1 MNLGTYNMLEVVRIS
16 DIAYILSDGEN
27 EIFLHKKEALRDYV
41 AGDKIN
47 VFIYVDNVGRP
58 TASTKQPL
66 ITIDSAAF
74 LEVVSINYEYGI
86 FLNNGLVKDL
96 LLSKDDLPL
105 SIQSW
110 PIIGDELY
118 VTMKVKKDQLYAKI
132 VSRKLITP
140 ELRPT
145 EILEVG
151 NNYEAIVLF
160 LLVEGLVCFT
170 KAGHEIFVHYNN
182 TRTKYRLGEPVS
194 VRILKLNEND
204 EYVGTLIQQK
214 ELMLDAD
221 AKTLVDYMEKHS
233 HQMRFTDQ
241 SSPEEIQ
248 AAFHMS
254 KSAFKRA
261 LGTLYK
267 NGTVELKNDRTVMIQ
282 KN

>member
-1 MNLGTYNMLEVVRIS
+1 MIIGSYNDLEVVRVS

-27 EIFLHKKEALRDYV
+27 EIFLHKKEALKDYV

-47 VFIYVDNVGRP
+47 VFIYVDNQSRP
-58 TASTKQPL
+58 TASTKHPF
-66 ITIDSAAF
+66 ITVDSSAF
-74 LEVVSINYEYGI
+74 LEVVSVNYEYGV

-110 PIIGDELY
+110 PLVGDELF
-118 VTMKVKKDQLYAKI
+118 VTMKVKKEQLFAKI
-132 VSRKLITP
+132 VGRKMITE
-140 ELRPT
+140 ELRPA
-145 EILEVG
+145 EQLEVG
-151 NNYEAIVLF
+151 TSYDAIVLF

-182 TRTKYRLGEPVS
+182 TRTKYRLGEGVN
-194 VRILKLNEND
+194 VKILKHNDND

-214 ELMLDAD
+214 ELMLDED
-221 AKTLVDYMEKHS
+221 AKILMSYMENHS

-267 NGTVELKNDRTVMIQ
+267 SGKVELKNDRTVLIQ

>member
-1 MNLGTYNMLEVVRIS
+1 MNIGTFNDLEVIRIS

-27 EIFLHKKEALRDYV
+27 EIFLHKKEALKDYV
-41 AGDKIN
+41 AGDKIT
-47 VFIYVDNVGRP
+47 VFIYVDNQGRP
-58 TASTKQPL
+58 TASTKHPF
-66 ITIDSAAF
+66 ITIDSSAF
-74 LEVVSINYEYGI
+74 LEVVSVNYEYGV

-105 SIQSW
+105 TIQSW
-110 PIIGDELY
+110 PLVGDELY
-118 VTMKVKKDQLYAKI
+118 VTMKIKKDQLFAKL
-132 VSRKLITP
+132 VGRKIISMELKP
-140 ELRPT
+140 E
-145 EILEVG
+145 EELEAG
-151 NNYEAIVLF
+151 NNYDAIVLY
-160 LLVEGLVCFT
+160 LMVEGLVCFT

-194 VRILKLNEND
+194 VRILKKND
-204 EYVGTLIQQK
+204 NGEYVGTLIQQK
-214 ELMLDAD
+214 ELMLDSD
-221 AKTLVDYMEKHS
+221 AKTLLTYMENHS

-267 NGTVELKNDRTVMIQ
+267 SGAVELKSDRTILIQ
-282 KN
+282 K